1 MSEREWEAMNEK
13 NFDDMLAES
22 VSFLPPDDVVERV
35 TPWRRAMNR
44 VLVGTALCTV
54 TLNFLCLDYILPAI
68 GTVLALLGFR
78 ALRRENKWFGCCFVI
93 TIIRA
98 AILSPSL
105 ILNTTI
111 IRSTVFTSDVASL
124 LTAAGLLLLLVWYV
138 CLWRGFRAVQQK
150 SGLPEKAGAAAALIV
165 WFVLMCALAAVE
177 YSGPVIIIAM
187 FVAYIFII
195 RNLFKLSKVLDE
207 AGYSIQVA
215 PVKVTDKGIVLLIAS
230 VLIIGCAAGYIFGG
244 SYRMDWSRVEQTE
257 STKTETIKTRLR
269 ELGFPEYALNDLTP
283 EDIAACDGAVRV
295 VVDVTN
301 EPVNDGETVTREY
314 EVADGIHRT
323 VQETVYDVK
332 ELRITGIGVQI
343 DGERDKWIIFH
354 HFLWT
359 VDPGFYGTEAIR
371 LMPTYQGVSEGW
383 VSAGEASG
391 RVLYDKDGETF
402 AAPYYRLG
410 SQTYT
415 SDSVFWGKKEISN
428 IFAEFSMPRHGKNYR
443 GYVAYPVEEV
453 QDGYIINSWID
464 YTHQKSFLQ
473 YPAMTAAERQMSGS
487 HSDSAAFVTIQNA
500 LQFRPSKDGIEMLS

>member
-1 MSEREWEAMNEK
+1 MSERDWEAMNEK
-13 NFDDMLAES
+13 DFDDMLAKS
-22 VSFLPPDDVVERV
+22 VSFLPPDDVVEGV
-35 TPWRRAMNR
+35 TPWRRATNR
-44 VLVGTALCTV
+44 VLVGMALCTV

-78 ALRRENKWFGCCFVI
+78 ALRRENKWFGCCFAI

-98 AILSPSL
+98 AIFFPSL

-111 IRSTVFTSDVASL
+111 IRSAFYASDAASV
-124 LTAAGLLLLLVWYV
+124 LTAAGLLLLLVGYV
-138 CLWRGFRAVQQK
+138 CLWRGFRAVQRK
-150 SGLPEKAGAAAALIV
+150 AGLPEKAGAAAALIV
-165 WFVLMCALAAVE
+165 WFLLVCVLAAVE
-177 YSGPVIIIAM
+177 YSGWIIIIAM
-187 FVAYIFII
+187 LVAYIFII
-195 RNLFKLSKVLDE
+195 RNLFKLSKVIDE
-207 AGYSIQVA
+207 AGYSIQAA
-215 PVKVTDKGIVLLIAS
+215 PVKVTDKFIVLLIVS

-244 SYRMDWSRVEQTE
+244 SYPMDWSRVEQTE
-257 STKTETIKTRLR
+257 NTEAVKTRLK

-283 EDIAACDGAVRV
+283 EDIAACDGAIRV

-301 EPVNDGETVTREY
+301 EPVNDGRTVNREY

-323 VQETVYDVK
+323 EQETVYDVE

-371 LMPTYQGVSEGW
+371 LMPTYQGLTEGW

-402 AAPYYRLG
+402 AAPYHSIG

-428 IFAEFSMPRHGKNYR
+428 IFAEFSMPRHGENYR

-473 YPAMTAAERQMSGS
+473 YPAMTAAERQMSGFP
-487 HSDSAAFVTIQNA
+487 SDSAAFVTIQDA
-500 LQFRPSKDGIEMLS
+500 LQFNPTKDGVEMLS